1 VEATVSTADS
11 DRRRADATRNR
22 ERILTAGFEVLS
34 RQPDAGLAEVAR
46 VSGLTRTT
54 VYAHFRT
61 REDLLAELLRRAVQQ
76 TVHAIDAGG
85 PARGPAQDALQRVLA
100 ASWQQVARHA
110 QLTEAIGRILG
121 ERAAALHAPVEQ
133 RLSELINRGRRDGAF
148 RRDVPVR
155 WLLTVYF
162 ALVHAAGREVA
173 TGASTAGE
181 AERSLLP
188 TLLGAFGVPTR

>member
-1 VEATVSTADS
+1 LPPISAG
-11 DRRRADATRNR
+11 TRPR
-22 ERILTAGFEVLS
+22 GRPMAGC
-34 RQPDAGLAEVAR
+34 
-46 VSGLTRTT
+46 
-54 VYAHFRT
+54 
-61 REDLLAELLRRAVQQ
+61 LR
-76 TVHAIDAGG
+76 
-85 PARGPAQDALQRVLA
+85 PLA

-148 RRDVPVR
+148 RHDVAVR
-155 WLLTVYF
+155 WLLAVYF

-181 AERSLLP
+181 AERSLLL
-188 TLLGAFGVPTR
+188 TLLGAFGVPTH